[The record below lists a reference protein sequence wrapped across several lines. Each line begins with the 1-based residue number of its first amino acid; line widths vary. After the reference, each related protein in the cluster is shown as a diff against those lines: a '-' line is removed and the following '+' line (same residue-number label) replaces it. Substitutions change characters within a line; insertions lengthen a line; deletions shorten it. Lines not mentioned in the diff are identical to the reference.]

1 MDYVTHLKGVTLY
14 IRAKFLD
21 GFRQILKFLDG
32 FRQILIES

>member
-21 GFRQILKFLDG
+21 GFKQIS
-32 FRQILIES
+32 IES

>member
-21 GFRQILKFLDG
+21 GFRQIL
-32 FRQILIES
+32 IES